1 MSVGGAVVQK
11 VAFMLLMLPVET
23 FRIICVTI
31 SASGTAG
38 DVTAIA
44 GNDAMVKIVVA
55 LSNFKDSI
63 GGLIK
68 SKLQTEY
75 LMKINKP

>member
-1 MSVGGAVVQK
+1 MTQK
-11 VAFMLLMLPVET
+11 VAVLLLMLPVET

-31 SASGTAG
+31 SASGMLG

-44 GNDAMVKIVVA
+44 VGDNDSMVKIVVA

-68 SKLQTEY
+68 
-75 LMKINKP
+75 